1 MQLLSYM
8 PSLCRSSWIWVC
20 VHNIII
26 FRLEIKEFYELIWK
40 WKKSGQIMRKYNLKA
55 INNQKGKEIEVL
67 ENVANI
73 FFFNEIYLI
82 G

>member
-1 MQLLSYM
+1 
-8 PSLCRSSWIWVC
+8 
-20 VHNIII
+20 
-26 FRLEIKEFYELIWK
+26 
-40 WKKSGQIMRKYNLKA
+40 MRKYNLKA